1 MKKALL
7 TLALT
12 GIITLSYSGV
22 ANALDLNITKPSVTV
37 DTKKEEST
45 LSKKMQEWE
54 KTKAD
59 AKAKQ
64 AAKQKENEKK
74 KEALKKD
81 IEKTKTDAKA
91 KNKMKTKRLGKN

>member
-22 ANALDLNITKPSVTV
+22 ANALDLNITKPTVTV
-37 DTKKEEST
+37 DTKNEESA

-54 KTKAD
+54 KAKND
-59 AKAKQ
+59 AKEQ
-64 AAKQKENEKK
+64 Q
-74 KEALKKD
+74 EALKKD
-81 IEKTKTDAKA
+81 IEKAKADAKA
-91 KNKMKTKRLGKN
+91 KQEQRKEAFDNFKNSFTTTK